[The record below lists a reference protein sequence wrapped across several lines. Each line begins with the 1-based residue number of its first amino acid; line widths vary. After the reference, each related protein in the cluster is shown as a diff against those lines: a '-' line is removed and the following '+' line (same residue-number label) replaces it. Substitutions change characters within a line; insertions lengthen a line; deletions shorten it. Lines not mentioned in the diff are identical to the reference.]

1 MTRIILTI
9 SGEQYDV
16 TEFSTIH
23 PGGREI
29 LLFNNHQDATDS
41 FHFFNHS
48 SNAKQIL
55 HTLNIKYKKKSVL
68 SSISSSFFSSS
79 MTSLQFLLRYLKS
92 SYILS
97 LSSYWLVLYFGSQ
110 HISWILV
117 YLLLHLSLY
126 FLSSPSQNPLLL
138 SNLRSCTCVLLN
150 WLYHSQWMPLPL
162 LTLSKSMLIYSILL
176 VISEPM
182 IEAHLNSTESILL
195 KYIYEFYQCQS
206 MIGCLSED
214 VMTPL
219 IAMMPTQVLLLLFH
233 QTRRVWYILF
243 FVSYSYLVILGGL
256 FVAYSWNESLP
267 SLLPSLLLS
276 FFILGSSIL
285 MRKYP
290 SSKYVFWTVYLSNY
304 IFQ

>member
-29 LLFNNHQDATDS
+29 LLFNHHQDATES

-55 HTLNIKYKKKSVL
+55 RTLNIKYKKKSVL

-79 MTSLQFLLRYLKS
+79 INSLQILLGYLKS
-92 SYILS
+92 SYS
-97 LSSYWLVLYFGSQ
+97 LSSYWLVWYLGSQ
-110 HISWILV
+110 NIWWILV

-126 FLSSPSQNPLLL
+126 FLSSPSQNHLLL
-138 SNLRSCTCVLLN
+138 LNLRSCTCVLLN
-150 WLYHSQWMPLPL
+150 WLYHSQWIPLPL

-176 VISEPM
+176 VIPEPV
-182 IEAHLNSTESILL
+182 IEAQLNSTESILL

-206 MIGCLSED
+206 MIGCLSD
-214 VMTPL
+214 NVMTPF

-233 QTRRVWYILF
+233 QTRRVWYVLF

-256 FVAYSWNESLP
+256 FVVYSWNES
-267 SLLPSLLLS
+267 LPSLLLS
-276 FFILGSSIL
+276 FFILGTSIL